1 MRFAKEQVA
10 EGSEE
15 ARAVAERLRTRA
27 AELGLD
33 AIGFAAPTDLPDP
46 AVLHGWLA
54 AGMQAGMSYMERHAD
69 LRLDPERFFP
79 GVRSILCVALNYYVS
94 DREAAAGGGAAAAA
108 GAAGAG
114 AGPRAFPSGRRIPRP
129 RVARYAWG
137 TDYHGVLRGKLRSLL
152 AALQDLVPGTR
163 ARVAVDTAP
172 VLERHWAQRAGVGWI
187 GRNGC
192 LIVPRLGSWVFL
204 GEIFLDLPLPP
215 DRPRESRC
223 GKCHRCLDACP
234 SGALVAPTRLDARKC
249 IAYWTV
255 EHRGAF
261 PVGAVP
267 PTAPWIFGC
276 DICQEVCPWNRF
288 ACETREP
295 AFGRRGEAREWDLE
309 AWRQLDRR
317 GFQRLF
323 AGTALERAGFEGISR
338 NLEALVR

>member
-1 MRFAKEQVA
+1 MRFAKEQMIA
-10 EGSEE
+10 GSEE
-15 ARAVAERLRTRA
+15 ARAVVERLRTRA
-27 AELGLD
+27 GELGLD
-33 AIGFAAPTDLPDP
+33 AMGFASPTDLPDP
-46 AVLHGWLA
+46 AVLRGWLA

-79 GVRSILCVALNYYVS
+79 GVRSILCVALNYYVPEGVAS
-94 DREAAAGGGAAAAA
+94 TAGVASTPGAV
-108 GAAGAG
+108 
-114 AGPRAFPSGRRIPRP
+114 AGPRAFPPGRRIPRP

-137 TDYHGVLRGKLRSLL
+137 TDYHGVLRGKLHSLL
-152 AALQDLVPGTR
+152 ATLQDLVPGAR
-163 ARVAVDTAP
+163 GRVAVDTAP

-204 GEIFLDLPLPP
+204 GEIFLDLPLPA

-223 GKCHRCLDACP
+223 GKCRRCLDACP
-234 SGALVAPTRLDARKC
+234 SGALIAPARLDARKC

-261 PVGAVP
+261 PAGAVP
-267 PTAPWIFGC
+267 STAPWVFGC

-295 AFGRRGEAREWDLE
+295 AFRHRGEALEWDLD
-309 AWRQLDRR
+309 AWRQLDRGR
-317 GFQRLF
+317 FQRLF

-338 NLEALVR
+338 NLEALTRQGG